1 MGITLRGLRKLR
13 TRLRLTFGEEYETM
27 STAEVN
33 ARWVKEV
40 TRERQCRLLE
50 VGHIMDAEDVA
61 APMYF
66 ISHAWKNKIS
76 LLLDFLLDR
85 FLAAADGSVAVWLDI
100 LSVNQHESTSAHKRD
115 IAAFDQVV
123 KACTG
128 GTIVVMDVANCNP
141 ATRGWCIYE
150 WATTRARHGPDG
162 LHMWL
167 EPGDRGVV
175 FGSLDIR
182 KAECQFPEDKKMILA
197 TVERQHGSAEQFNT
211 KLKLQLLLEPVSYRV
226 DERRLLQRARGTRWD
241 FNPVAAWLDAGP
253 PGAGG
258 GGGKGGG
265 AKGGGGG
272 TRVLCVVAGAGEGK
286 STISAALC
294 AVPAEGGFGERISC
308 RHYCKYSDQRRLDP
322 VRVIKSLAFQLA
334 SRFPV
339 ACQLLLQQDA
349 ARVAQEVS
357 AEAAFEGLLAEP
369 LRRVVAQPGFDGQ
382 QVVLLLDALDEADP
396 PPALL
401 EAPAARIDPLTGR
414 PATARPMSARSAVAA
429 PPPPCSNKVVQ
440 LLTSLLVRLPPC
452 VRFILTT
459 RPDAVGGSVCGLLD
473 RTFAA
478 TGGVQYVRPAAL
490 RRVTGGSAAA
500 QAVGG
505 CAAEGGILVY
515 RTVVGECL
523 PKGTVAALEA
533 PPTLVDLDHVYK
545 QVFAMAFAKLPKP
558 EVAPVRTLL
567 AVLLAAQEPLPQ
579 SLLTAMGLG
588 GLLHKLPGYP
598 VTFFAEEHHVYILH
612 KSLADW
618 LLDPWAMHGFKPD
631 LMAGHRQLAQTL
643 MLSVRKGG
651 HPSPYTLKYLVR
663 HLVACHDLP
672 YLEALLLGPDFAF
685 LAAAFSQGHGHGLL
699 RDLLRLEA
707 PSPPLADVQR
717 WLLARQHELVAAKT
731 EADVVATALRCP
743 VDTLVYTAGSKRYK
757 AMAGVAAEA
766 KTGGGA
772 PAAAATSGGPEG
784 VVAPSQAWEL
794 VQGLGAS
801 RRWPATKVI
810 MPGHSGVCA
819 CVSWSPDGATL
830 ASASWDG
837 TLRLFDSG
845 TGECIAVLLGHEGK
859 AKCVEWSPSGRM
871 LASGGEDKSMRLW
884 DAVSGECVAALQG
897 HEEDVNAVAWSA
909 DGKRIASGAN
919 DQTIRVWDVAT
930 ASCTATLPAQGFKVN
945 TVAWSRDGRRLASGG
960 GYMGV
965 EDTSVVVWDVAAAR
979 PEAVLVGHEMH
990 VQHVAFSPD
999 GAVLASASHDATVR
1013 LWSVP
1018 DAQLLAVLRHH
1029 AQPVTAVA
1037 WSGDGRQL
1045 ATASWDKTLALVDL
1059 GSGQVAAILEG
1070 HMNLPF
1076 DCKWSPDNKS
1086 LASCGKSGT
1095 CRIWTVPE
1103 LVTAP
1108 ATASA
1113 GAGAQVAAVISSAE
1127 AGHSQAVLAVAWS
1140 PDGARLASASSDA
1153 TSRVWEARSGVCLLR
1168 LEAGAAAEGGA
1179 EEQGTIRQTSVNSVA
1194 FSPDG
1199 QLLATG
1205 SNSKTVRLYAADSGA
1220 LVAVLEGHQ
1229 FFVQCV
1235 RFSPC
1240 GRYLASSGWDGLVL
1254 LWDVASGQQAAALE
1268 GHTDR
1273 VLGLAWSPDSRVL
1286 ASCGFEE
1293 DRTVKLWAVE
1303 GRACMATLREHGAAV
1318 HAVAF
1323 SPDGRLLASCGG
1335 DGVRLYDAASR
1346 VCTARLQ
1353 DFGAAVT
1360 DIAWSPNGDEL
1371 ACAADTGLCVDI
1383 RNVRKAGARVAVL
1396 QGPSAAVTGVAWS
1409 PDGRAV
1415 ACCSKD
1421 KSIRVYERRD

>member
-1 MGITLRGLRKLR
+1 MGVTLRGLRKLR
-13 TRLRLTFGEEYETM
+13 TRLRLTFGDEYETM

-40 TRERQCRLLE
+40 TKERQCRLLE
-50 VGHIMDAEDVA
+50 MGQVVDADDVA
-61 APMYF
+61 QPMYF

-123 KACTG
+123 RACTG

-175 FGSLDIR
+175 YGSLDIR
-182 KAECQFPEDKKMILA
+182 MAECQFPADKEMILA
-197 TVERQHGSAEQFNT
+197 TVERQHGSAELFNT

-241 FNPVAAWLDAGP
+241 FNAVAAWLDAGP
-253 PGAGG
+253 PRAGGAGGGGG
-258 GGGKGGG
+258 GGGKGG
-265 AKGGGGG
+265 A
-272 TRVLCVVAGAGEGK
+272 RVLCVVAGAGEGK

-334 SRFPV
+334 NRFPV
-339 ACQLLLQQDA
+339 ACQQLLRQDA
-349 ARVAQEVS
+349 VRVAQEVS
-357 AEAAFEGLLAEP
+357 AEAAFEALLAEP
-369 LRRVVAQPGFDGQ
+369 LRRVVSQPDFDGS

-396 PPALL
+396 PPALV
-401 EAPAARIDPLTGR
+401 EAPARIDPLTGR
-414 PATARPMSARSAVAA
+414 PVTARPASARSAIAA
-429 PPPPCSNKVVQ
+429 APPPCSNKVVQ
-440 LLTSLLVRLPPC
+440 LLTTLLTSLPPC

-478 TGGVQYVRPAAL
+478 SGGVEYLRPSSL

-505 CAAEGGILVY
+505 GAAEGGILVY

-523 PKGTVAALEA
+523 PKGAVAALEA
-533 PPTLVDLDHVYK
+533 PPTLVDLNDVYK
-545 QVFAMAFAKLPKP
+545 QVFSTAFAKLPKP
-558 EVAPVRTLL
+558 EVAPVRTML

-598 VTFFAEEHHVYILH
+598 VTYFAEEHHVYSLH

-618 LLDPWAMHGFKPD
+618 LLDPWALHSFKPD
-631 LMAGHRQLAQTL
+631 LLAGHRQLAQTL
-643 MLSVRKGG
+643 LLSVRKGG

-663 HLVACHDLP
+663 HLVACRDLP
-672 YLEALLLGPDFAF
+672 HLEALLGDFAF
-685 LAAAFSQGHGHGLL
+685 LAAAFSQGHGHALI

-743 VDTLVYTAGSKRYK
+743 VDTLVYAAGSKRYK
-757 AMAGVAAEA
+757 AMAGAAAEA
-766 KTGGGA
+766 KGGAGGGGA
-772 PAAAATSGGPEG
+772 PAAGSEG
-784 VVAPSQAWEL
+784 APPPPQTWEM
-794 VQGLGAS
+794 VQGLGAP

-810 MPGHSGVCA
+810 MPGHSGVSA

-837 TLRLFDSG
+837 TLRLFDTGS
-845 TGECIAVLLGHEGK
+845 GECIGVLKGREGK

-871 LASGGEDKSMRLW
+871 LASGGEDKAVRLW

-897 HEEDVNAVAWSA
+897 HDEDVNAIAWSA
-909 DGKRIASGAN
+909 DGGSIASGAN
-919 DQTIRVWDVAT
+919 DQTIRVWDVAAGT
-930 ASCTATLPAQGFKVN
+930 CTATLPAQGFKVN
-945 TVAWSRDGRRLASGG
+945 TIAWSRDGRRLASGG
-960 GYMGV
+960 GYMDV
-965 EDTSVVVWDVAAAR
+965 EDTSVVVWDVAAAQ

-990 VQHVAFSPD
+990 VDGVAFSPD

-1013 LWSVP
+1013 LWSLP

-1029 AQPVTAVA
+1029 SQPVTAVA
-1037 WSGDGRQL
+1037 WSRDGRTL
-1045 ATASWDKTLALVDL
+1045 ATASWDKTLALVDVA
-1059 GSGQVAAILEG
+1059 SGQVAAALEG

-1086 LASCGKSGT
+1086 LASCGKSGK

-1103 LVTAP
+1103 LPVAGSTTAVDPVSAAAVT
-1108 ATASA
+1108 SA
-1113 GAGAQVAAVISSAE
+1113 G
-1127 AGHSQAVLAVAWS
+1127 AGHSQAVHAVTWS
-1140 PDGARLASASSDA
+1140 PDGTRLASASSDA
-1153 TSRVWEARSGVCLLR
+1153 TARVWEARSGVCLLR
-1168 LEAGAAAEGGA
+1168 LEAGAAEGGS
-1179 EEQGTIRQTSVNSVA
+1179 EEHGLRQTSVNTVS

-1199 QLLATG
+1199 KLLATG
-1205 SNSKTVRLYAADSGA
+1205 SNSKAVRLSAADSGT

-1254 LWDVASGQQAAALE
+1254 LWDVASGQQVAALE

-1273 VLGLAWSPDSRVL
+1273 VLGLAWSPDSRHL
-1286 ASCGFEE
+1286 ASCGYEE
-1293 DRTVKLWAVE
+1293 DRTVKLWSVDSH
-1303 GRACMATLREHGAAV
+1303 ACFATLREHGAAV
-1318 HAVAF
+1318 HSVAY
-1323 SPDGRLLASCGG
+1323 SPDGTALASCGA
-1335 DGVRLYDAASR
+1335 DGVRLYDAATR
-1346 VCTARLQ
+1346 VCTAKLE
-1353 DFGAAVT
+1353 DFAGAVT
-1360 DIAWSPNGDEL
+1360 GVAWSPSSDEL
-1371 ACAADTGLCVDI
+1371 ACAADAGLCVDI
-1383 RNVRKAGARVAVL
+1383 RNVRKGGARVAVL
-1396 QGPSAAVTGVAWS
+1396 QGPSAAVTGVSWS
-1409 PDGRAV
+1409 PDGKAV

>member
-13 TRLRLTFGEEYETM
+13 TRLRLTFGDEYETM

-40 TRERQCRLLE
+40 TKERQCRLLE
-50 VGHIMDAEDVA
+50 MGQIVDAEDVVQ
-61 APMYF
+61 PMYF

-85 FLAAADGSVAVWLDI
+85 FLAAADGGVAVWLDI
-100 LSVNQHESTSAHKRD
+100 LSVNQHESTSAHRRD

-123 KACTG
+123 RACTG

-167 EPGDRGVV
+167 EPSDRGVV
-175 FGSLDIR
+175 YGSLDIR
-182 KAECQFPEDKKMILA
+182 MAECQFPADKEMILA
-197 TVERQHGSAEQFNT
+197 TVERQHGSAELFNT
-211 KLKLQLLLEPVSYRV
+211 TLKLQLLLEPVSYRV

-241 FNPVAAWLDAGP
+241 FNAVAAWLDAGP
-253 PGAGG
+253 PG
-258 GGGKGGG
+258 
-265 AKGGGGG
+265 
-272 TRVLCVVAGAGEGK
+272 
-286 STISAALC
+286 
-294 AVPAEGGFGERISC
+294 GFGERIAC

-322 VRVIKSLAFQLA
+322 VRVIKSLAFQLS

-339 ACQLLLQQDA
+339 ACQQLLQQDA
-349 ARVAQEVS
+349 VRVSQEVS
-357 AEAAFEGLLAEP
+357 AEAAFEALLAEP
-369 LRRVVAQPGFDGQ
+369 LRRVVAQPDFDGK

-396 PPALL
+396 PPALV
-401 EAPAARIDPLTGR
+401 EAPARIDPLTGR
-414 PATARPMSARSAVAA
+414 PTTARPASARSTVAA
-429 PPPPCSNKVVQ
+429 APPPCSNKVVQ
-440 LLTSLLVRLPPC
+440 LLTSLLTRLPPC
-452 VRFILTT
+452 VRFLLTT

-478 TGGVQYVRPAAL
+478 TGG
-490 RRVTGGSAAA
+490 
-500 QAVGG
+500 
-505 CAAEGGILVY
+505 GGILVY

-523 PKGTVAALEA
+523 PKGSVAALEA
-533 PPTLVDLDHVYK
+533 PPTLADLNNVYK
-545 QVFAMAFAKLPKP
+545 QVFSTAFAKLPKP

-598 VTFFAEEHHVYILH
+598 VTFFAEEHHVYSLH

-618 LLDPWAMHGFKPD
+618 LLDPWALHAFKPD
-631 LMAGHRQLAQTL
+631 LLAGHRQLAQTL
-643 MLSVRKGG
+643 MLTVRKGG
-651 HPSPYTLKYLVR
+651 HPSPYALK
-663 HLVACHDLP
+663 
-672 YLEALLLGPDFAF
+672 ALLGDFAF
-685 LAAAFSQGHGHGLL
+685 LAAAFSQGHGHGLI

-743 VDTLVYTAGSKRYK
+743 GHT
-757 AMAGVAAEA
+757 GV
-766 KTGGGA
+766 
-772 PAAAATSGGPEG
+772 S
-784 VVAPSQAWEL
+784 
-794 VQGLGAS
+794 
-801 RRWPATKVI
+801 
-810 MPGHSGVCA
+810 A

-837 TLRLFDSG
+837 TLRLFDTGS
-845 TGECIAVLLGHEGK
+845 GECIAVLLGHEGK

-871 LASGGEDKSMRLW
+871 LASGGEDKAVRLW

-909 DGKRIASGAN
+909 DGQSIASGAN
-919 DQTIRVWDVAT
+919 DQTIRVWDVAAGT
-930 ASCTATLPAQGFKVN
+930 CIATLPPQGFKVS

-960 GYMGV
+960 GYMDV
-965 EDTSVVVWDVAAAR
+965 EDTSVVVWDVAAAQ
-979 PEAVLVGHEMH
+979 PEAILVGHEMH
-990 VQHVAFSPD
+990 VDGVAFSPD

-1013 LWSVP
+1013 LWSLP
-1018 DAQLLAVLRHH
+1018 DAQLLTVLHH
-1029 AQPVTAVA
+1029 HSQPVTAVA
-1037 WSGDGRQL
+1037 WSRDGRTL
-1045 ATASWDKTLALVDL
+1045 ATSSWDKTLALVDVA
-1059 GSGQVAAILEG
+1059 SGQVAATLEG

-1086 LASCGKSGT
+1086 LASCGKSGK
-1095 CRIWTVPE
+1095 CRIWTIPE
-1103 LVTAP
+1103 LATP
-1108 ATASA
+1108 AAAAAADAKSAAAIASA
-1113 GAGAQVAAVISSAE
+1113 GV
-1127 AGHSQAVLAVAWS
+1127 GHSQAVLAVAWS
-1140 PDGARLASASSDA
+1140 PDGTRLASASSDA
-1153 TSRVWEARSGVCLLR
+1153 TARVWEARSGVCSLR
-1168 LEAGAAAEGGA
+1168 LEAGAAEGGA
-1179 EEQGTIRQTSVNSVA
+1179 EEHGARQTSVNSVA

-1199 QLLATG
+1199 KLLATG
-1205 SNSKTVRLYAADSGA
+1205 SNSKAVRLYAADSGA
-1220 LVAVLEGHQ
+1220 LLAVLEGHQ

-1273 VLGLAWSPDSRVL
+1273 VLGLAWSPDSRLL
-1286 ASCGFEE
+1286 ASCGYEE
-1293 DRTVKLWAVE
+1293 DRTVKLWSVD
-1303 GRACMATLREHGAAV
+1303 GRTCFATLREHGAAV
-1318 HAVAF
+1318 HNVAF
-1323 SPDGRLLASCGG
+1323 SPNGRVLASCGG
-1335 DGVRLYDAASR
+1335 DGVRLYDVATR
-1346 VCTARLQ
+1346 VCTAKLE
-1353 DFGAAVT
+1353 DFDGAVM
-1360 DIAWSPNGDEL
+1360 DVAWSPNSDEL

-1383 RNVRKAGARVAVL
+1383 RNVQRGGARVAVL

-1409 PDGRAV
+1409 PDGKAV